1 MSLKKRLT
9 AVGIIAIAAALTFGI
24 ARSGRQ
30 ITEKQEN
37 TIFTDEKE
45 TLYLWYTDEALT
57 SYLSGAAVAYNEN
70 HDVRIVPVLE
80 SGLEYLENI
89 NRASIDSNVP
99 DMYILGHDL
108 LEKAYLAG
116 LASKIEPAG
125 GGLADDLYMETGIGA
140 VTYKDKM
147 IGYPFYFETSALL
160 YNRTYLEQMAV
171 SQLEAEAVQAAEE
184 AGELADEGVLA
195 AEEAGELTDEGVLAA
210 EEAGEL
216 TDESIQAEET
226 AEEQFTKEQIDQKVL
241 ELIPSTIEDI
251 KTFADSYDAPE
262 QVEGVFKW
270 DVTDIFYN
278 YFFVGKAMDM
288 GGEAG
293 WDTSRIDIYNPD
305 AIKSMRVYQELNQ
318 FFSIDTS
325 VSSYEGILNEFMEGK
340 MVFTMATSDAVAK
353 LEQAKADG
361 AFPYDYGIAPAPDID
376 ENMQTRSLSMT
387 GCVVI
392 NGYSENKQAANDFA
406 LYLTTQ
412 YNDILYSRTGK
423 VSAAKNVN
431 YDYDALNGFAGAYER
446 SISMPK
452 MLETSNFWV
461 KLEAAFSGIWNGAD
475 VNEELKALSEQIMYQ
490 VTGQEYQEEYIEE
503 EIEIQEEEYL
513 DEEYYRREA
522 QEETDS
528 GQE

>member
-9 AVGIIAIAAALTFGI
+9 AVGIIAIAAAVTFGI
-24 ARSGRQ
+24 AKSGWQ
-30 ITEKQEN
+30 VTEKQEN
-37 TIFTDEKE
+37 TIFTNEKE

-57 SYLSGAAVAYNEN
+57 SYLSGAAVAYNES

-89 NRASIDSNVP
+89 NQASIDSNVP
-99 DMYILGHDL
+99 DLYLLGHDL

-116 LASKIEPAG
+116 LASEVDSAG
-125 GGLADDLYMETGIGA
+125 GSLADGYYMEAGIQA
-140 VTYKDKM
+140 ATYKDKM

-171 SQLEAEAVQAAEE
+171 SILEAEAVQAAE
-184 AGELADEGVLA
+184 A
-195 AEEAGELTDEGVLAA
+195 
-210 EEAGEL
+210 AGEL
-216 TDESIQAEET
+216 TDESIRAAEE
-226 AEEQFTKEQIDQKVL
+226 AAQGENANQGDGQFTKEEIDQKVL
-241 ELIPSTIEDI
+241 ELIPSTVEDI
-251 KTFADSYDAPE
+251 KIFADNYDTPE

-293 WDTSRIDIYNPD
+293 WDTSRIDIYNVD

-318 FFSIDTS
+318 FFSFDTS
-325 VSSYEGILNEFMEGK
+325 TSSYEGILNEFMEGK

-353 LEQAKADG
+353 LEQAKEEG
-361 AFPYDYGIAPAPDID
+361 TFPYDYGIAPAPDID
-376 ENMQTRSLSMT
+376 GKMQTRSLSMT
-387 GCVVI
+387 SCVVI
-392 NGYSENKQAANDFA
+392 NGYSQNKQAANDFA
-406 LYLTTQ
+406 LYLTTR
-412 YNDILYSRTGK
+412 YNDILYDRTGK
-423 VSAAKNVN
+423 VSAAKNVS
-431 YDYDALNGFAGAYER
+431 YDYDALGDFAVAYER

-461 KLEAAFSGIWNGAD
+461 KLEAAFSEIWNGAD
-475 VNEELKALSEQIMYQ
+475 VNEKLKSLSEQIMYQ

-503 EIEIQEEEYL
+503 EIETQEEEYL
-513 DEEYYRREA
+513 DEEYYRQEAREG
-522 QEETDS
+522 DDD
-528 GQE
+528 GQQ